1 MANLQEGAD
10 RHAAQVQQR
19 LLLGLPIGV
28 GALLGVVLVGVGVI
42 PQWLK
47 LQSDS
52 ERLAQ
57 LEEIQGRIPLLRAQI
72 AKTAESQ
79 EAAERKQQ
87 KVLQLIE
94 GSGELVTFLAQ
105 LDREAA
111 RFGVQ
116 LDLYE
121 PVAALPPPAADDKK
135 AQNGDQPGA
144 PPKSPLEAAGL
155 KAQQVLL
162 TARGSYPNV
171 LAFLRATEKLTVLVS
186 QSNLSLTGVEPPKA
200 APQQTSQPTPQAGN
214 QDANQAA
221 TAAPVV
227 APVAT
232 KTELKLM
239 LTYYQSGDAVKPIP
253 VPPKNQT

>member
-1 MANLQEGAD
+1 MTNLQDGTGHQAS
-10 RHAAQVQQR
+10 ALQQR

-28 GALLGVVLVGVGVI
+28 GALLAVLVVGVGVV

-79 EAAERKQQ
+79 DAAERKQQ

-105 LDREAA
+105 LDREAS
-111 RFGVQ
+111 RLGVQ

-121 PVAALPPPAADDKK
+121 PVAALPPPAADGKK
-135 AQNGDQPGA
+135 EAPKGDQPEPA
-144 PPKSPLEAAGL
+144 HQSPLEAAGL
-155 KAQQVLL
+155 KAQKVLL
-162 TARGSYPNV
+162 TAKGPYPNV

-186 QSNLSLTGVEPPKA
+186 QSNLSLAAVELPKA
-200 APQQTSQPTPQAGN
+200 APQPVAKDGGN
-214 QDANQAA
+214 RVGAA
-221 TAAPVV
+221 VAPGASPVV
-227 APVAT
+227 AE
-232 KTELKLM
+232 TELKLM
-239 LTYYQSGDAVKPIP
+239 FTYFQSADGAMPAS
-253 VPPKNQT
+253 VPSKN

>member
-1 MANLQEGAD
+1 MTNLQDGAD
-10 RHAAQVQQR
+10 RNASQVQQR

-28 GALLGVVLVGVGVI
+28 GALLAILVVGVGVV

-72 AKTAESQ
+72 AKTAQSQ
-79 EAAERKQQ
+79 EEADRKQQ

-105 LDREAA
+105 LDREAS
-111 RFGVQ
+111 RLGVQ

-121 PVAALPPPAADDKK
+121 PVAALPPPTSDGRKDAPK
-135 AQNGDQPGA
+135 GDQPAA
-144 PPKSPLEAAGL
+144 PLQPPLEAAGL
-155 KAQQVLL
+155 KAQKVLL
-162 TARGSYPNV
+162 TAKGPYPNV

-186 QSNLSLTGVEPPKA
+186 QSNLSLTAVEPPKPA
-200 APQQTSQPTPQAGN
+200 AQPAAEGGNQAGN
-214 QDANQAA
+214 QGGTVAPAA
-221 TAAPVV
+221 IPVV
-227 APVAT
+227 A

-239 LTYYQSGDAVKPIP
+239 LTYYQSGDAVKLSP
-253 VPPKNQT
+253 VPPKK

>member
-1 MANLQEGAD
+1 MTNLQEGAD
-10 RHAAQVQQR
+10 RHASQVPQR
-19 LLLGLPIGV
+19 VLLGLPIGL
-28 GALLGVVLVGVGVI
+28 GALLAVLVVGVGVV

-72 AKTAESQ
+72 AKTAQSQ

-105 LDREAA
+105 LDREAN
-111 RFGVQ
+111 RLGVQ

-121 PVAALPPPAADDKK
+121 PVAAPAPVAAAKAKKGEQVPPPPA
-135 AQNGDQPGA
+135 
-144 PPKSPLEAAGL
+144 SPMEAAGL
-155 KAQQVLL
+155 KAQKVLL
-162 TARGSYPNV
+162 TARGSYPSL
-171 LAFLRATEKLTVLVS
+171 LAFMRATEKLSVLVS
-186 QSNLSLTGVEPPKA
+186 QSDLSLAVVDPAKAGAPA
-200 APQQTSQPTPQAGN
+200 APPAG
-214 QDANQAA
+214 
-221 TAAPVV
+221 TAVPGSGLV
-227 APVAT
+227 AP

-239 LTYYQSGDAVKPIP
+239 LTSYQITEGKIAQPIP
-253 VPPKNQT
+253 KKS

>member
-1 MANLQEGAD
+1 MTNLQEGAD
-10 RHAAQVQQR
+10 RHASQVPQR
-19 LLLGLPIGV
+19 VLLGLPIGL
-28 GALLGVVLVGVGVI
+28 GALLAVLVVGVGVV

-72 AKTAESQ
+72 AKTAQSQ
-79 EAAERKQQ
+79 EEAERKQQ

-105 LDREAA
+105 LDREAS
-111 RFGVQ
+111 RLGVQ

-121 PVAALPPPAADDKK
+121 PVAALPPPAADEKR
-135 AQNGDQPGA
+135 AQKGEQPAA

-162 TARGSYPNV
+162 TAKGPYPSV

-186 QSNLSLTGVEPPKA
+186 QSNLSLTAVEPPKA
-200 APQQTSQPTPQAGN
+200 APQPAPQGGN
-214 QDANQAA
+214 QG
-221 TAAPVV
+221 APV
-227 APVAT
+227 APVTPPGVA
-232 KTELKLM
+232 KTQLKLM
-239 LTYYQSGDAVKPIP
+239 LTFYRMGMAD
-253 VPPKNQT
+253 

>member
-1 MANLQEGAD
+1 MTNLQDGTGHQASEL
-10 RHAAQVQQR
+10 QQR

-28 GALLGVVLVGVGVI
+28 GALLAVLVVGVGVV

-79 EAAERKQQ
+79 DAAERKQQ

-105 LDREAA
+105 LDREAS
-111 RFGVQ
+111 RLGVQ

-121 PVAALPPPAADDKK
+121 PVAALPPPAADGKK
-135 AQNGDQPGA
+135 EALKADQLEPA
-144 PPKSPLEAAGL
+144 HQSPLEAAGL
-155 KAQQVLL
+155 KAQKVLL
-162 TARGSYPNV
+162 
-171 LAFLRATEKLTVLVS
+171 FLRATEKLTVLVS
-186 QSNLSLTGVEPPKA
+186 QSNLSLAAVELPKA
-200 APQQTSQPTPQAGN
+200 APQPVAKDGGN
-214 QDANQAA
+214 RVGAA
-221 TAAPVV
+221 V
-227 APVAT
+227 APGASPVAA

-239 LTYYQSGDAVKPIP
+239 FTYFQSTDGAMPAS
-253 VPPKNQT
+253 VPSKN

>member
-1 MANLQEGAD
+1 MTNLQEGAD
-10 RHAAQVQQR
+10 RNAAQVQQR
-19 LLLGLPIGV
+19 LLFGLPIGV
-28 GALLGVVLVGVGVI
+28 GAVLAVLVVGVGVV

-57 LEEIQGRIPLLRAQI
+57 LEDIQGRIPLLRAQI

-105 LDREAA
+105 LDREAS
-111 RFGVQ
+111 RLGVQ

-121 PVAALPPPAADDKK
+121 PVAALPPPAADEKT
-135 AQNGDQPGA
+135 AQKGEQPAA

-162 TARGSYPNV
+162 TAKGPYPNV

-186 QSNLSLTGVEPPKA
+186 QSNLSLTAVEPPKA
-200 APQQTSQPTPQAGN
+200 APQSAPQGGNQAGN
-214 QDANQAA
+214 QGG
-221 TAAPVV
+221 TV
-227 APVAT
+227 APAAIPVAA
-232 KTELKLM
+232 KTELKLT
-239 LTYYQSGDAVKPIP
+239 LTYYQSGNAVRLTL
-253 VPPKNQT
+253 VPPKKQT

>member
-1 MANLQEGAD
+1 MTNLQEGAD
-10 RHAAQVQQR
+10 RNASQVQQR

-28 GALLGVVLVGVGVI
+28 GALLAILVMGVGVF

-52 ERLAQ
+52 ERLVQ

-72 AKTAESQ
+72 AKTAQSQ
-79 EAAERKQQ
+79 EAVERKQQ

-105 LDREAA
+105 LDREAS

-116 LDLYE
+116 MDLYE
-121 PVAALPPPAADDKK
+121 PVAALPPPAADGKK
-135 AQNGDQPGA
+135 AHQKGEQPAA

-162 TARGSYPNV
+162 TAKGPYPNV

-186 QSNLSLTGVEPPKA
+186 QSNLSLTAVEPPKA
-200 APQQTSQPTPQAGN
+200 APQPAPQGGNQAGN
-214 QDANQAA
+214 QSG
-221 TAAPVV
+221 TV
-227 APVAT
+227 APAAIPVEA
-232 KTELKLM
+232 KTEMKLM
-239 LTYYQSGDAVKPIP
+239 LTYYKSGDVVKPTL
-253 VPPKNQT
+253 VPPKKQT

>member
-1 MANLQEGAD
+1 MTNLQGGAD
-10 RHAAQVQQR
+10 RNASQVQQR

-28 GALLGVVLVGVGVI
+28 GALLAVLVVGVGVV

-72 AKTAESQ
+72 AKVVESQ

-105 LDREAA
+105 LDREASLL
-111 RFGVQ
+111 GVQ

-121 PVAALPPPAADDKK
+121 PVAVLPPPPADDKK
-135 AQNGDQPGA
+135 AQKGDQPAA
-144 PPKSPLEAAGL
+144 PPKTPLEAAGL

-162 TARGSYPNV
+162 TARGPYPNV

-186 QSNLSLTGVEPPKA
+186 QSNLSLTAVEPPKA
-200 APQQTSQPTPQAGN
+200 APQPAPQGGN
-214 QDANQAA
+214 QAANQAG
-221 TAAPVV
+221 TV
-227 APVAT
+227 APAPPAAAA

-239 LTYYQSGDAVKPIP
+239 LTYYQSGDAVKPTG
-253 VPPKNQT
+253 VTLMKQT

>member
-1 MANLQEGAD
+1 MTNLQDGAD
-10 RHAAQVQQR
+10 RNASQVQQR

-28 GALLGVVLVGVGVI
+28 GALLAVLVVGVGVV

-105 LDREAA
+105 LDREAS
-111 RFGVQ
+111 RLGVQ

-121 PVAALPPPAADDKK
+121 PVAALPPPAADEKR
-135 AQNGDQPGA
+135 AQKGEQPAA

-162 TARGSYPNV
+162 TAKGPYPNV

-186 QSNLSLTGVEPPKA
+186 QSNLSLTAVEPPKPA
-200 APQQTSQPTPQAGN
+200 AQPAAEGGN
-214 QDANQAA
+214 QASNQGGSV
-221 TAAPVV
+221 TPV
-227 APVAT
+227 APPVAA
-232 KTELKLM
+232 KTELKLT
-239 LTYYQSGDAVKPIP
+239 LTYYQSGNAVKPTL
-253 VPPKNQT
+253 VPPKKQT

>member
-1 MANLQEGAD
+1 MTNLQEGAD
-10 RHAAQVQQR
+10 RHASQVPQR
-19 LLLGLPIGV
+19 VLLGLPIGL
-28 GALLGVVLVGVGVI
+28 GALLAVLVVGVGVV

-72 AKTAESQ
+72 AKTAQSQ
-79 EAAERKQQ
+79 EEAERKQQ

-105 LDREAA
+105 LDREAN
-111 RFGVQ
+111 RLGVQ

-121 PVAALPPPAADDKK
+121 PVAALPPPAADEKR
-135 AQNGDQPGA
+135 AQKGEQPAA

-162 TARGSYPNV
+162 TAKGPYPSV

-186 QSNLSLTGVEPPKA
+186 QSNLSLTAVEPPKA
-200 APQQTSQPTPQAGN
+200 APQPAPQGGN
-214 QDANQAA
+214 QG
-221 TAAPVV
+221 APV
-227 APVAT
+227 APVTPPGVA
-232 KTELKLM
+232 KTQLKLM
-239 LTYYQSGDAVKPIP
+239 LTFYRSGDGGLTPKAPKKP
-253 VPPKNQT
+253 

>member
-1 MANLQEGAD
+1 MTNLQEGAD
-10 RHAAQVQQR
+10 RNASQVQQR

-28 GALLGVVLVGVGVI
+28 GALLAILVVGVGVV

-72 AKTAESQ
+72 AKTAQSQ

-105 LDREAA
+105 LDREAS

-121 PVAALPPPAADDKK
+121 PVAALPPPAADGKK
-135 AQNGDQPGA
+135 AQKGEQPAA

-162 TARGSYPNV
+162 TAKGPYPSV

-186 QSNLSLTGVEPPKA
+186 QSNLSLTAVEPPKA
-200 APQQTSQPTPQAGN
+200 APQPAPQGGN
-214 QDANQAA
+214 QG
-221 TAAPVV
+221 APV
-227 APVAT
+227 APVTPPGVA
-232 KTELKLM
+232 KTQLKLM
-239 LTYYQSGDAVKPIP
+239 LTFYRMGMAD
-253 VPPKNQT
+253 

>member
-1 MANLQEGAD
+1 MTNLQDGAD
-10 RHAAQVQQR
+10 HHAAQVQQR

-28 GALLGVVLVGVGVI
+28 GALLALVLVGVGVL

-72 AKTAESQ
+72 AKTAQSQ
-79 EAAERKQQ
+79 DAAERKQQ

-111 RFGVQ
+111 RLGVQ

-121 PVAALPPPAADDKK
+121 PVVVDTTARASKGQKPDPKAPPP
-135 AQNGDQPGA
+135 
-144 PPKSPLEAAGL
+144 PPVSPLEATGL
-155 KAQQVLL
+155 QSQKYLL
-162 TARGSYPNV
+162 TARGSYPNL
-171 LAFLRATEKLTVLVS
+171 LAFMRAVESMDLLVV
-186 QSNLSLTGVEPPKA
+186 QSNLALSVVEQPKE
-200 APQQTSQPTPQAGN
+200 TSTPAK
-214 QDANQAA
+214 
-221 TAAPVV
+221 PVV
-227 APVAT
+227 SRQPSTA
-232 KTELKLM
+232 KTELKLA
-239 LTYYQSGDAVKPIP
+239 LTYYQTPDPAPATPPVK
-253 VPPKNQT
+253 TS